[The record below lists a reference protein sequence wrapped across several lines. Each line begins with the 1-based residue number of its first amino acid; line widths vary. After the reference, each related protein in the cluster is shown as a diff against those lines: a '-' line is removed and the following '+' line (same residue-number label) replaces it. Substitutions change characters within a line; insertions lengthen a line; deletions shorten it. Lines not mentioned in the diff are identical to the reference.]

1 MKKRYVGLMVA
12 QTIVIILLLAG
23 VVVLVILLNGS
34 ATIPLTSLPKVPTF
48 DPVFVTETLPASP
61 AEGVTDTSQFVT
73 SAPPQTELPI
83 LILNGTPI
91 FRTPTATSIAN
102 NPIPFFTL
110 TPTPLSATVWTYTPA
125 PFIPT
130 VTAQQGTRPCRNILY
145 PVVTGQ
151 QWQYQSSAVNRTDI
165 ISMNVT
171 SVGSSRGDVTINN
184 QTTGTSKQVLVQC
197 EGDIIRSFPS
207 MSLDALFGSALSG
220 DMTANYVSG
229 VLAPNE
235 AAFLNTNWALAWS
248 SNYLVTGTAVVS
260 RNDTQVSVS
269 LNDAPVSL
277 TCQTLATGDAAFENI
292 TVPAGTFRA
301 LKVICTA
308 QGHVTAVV
316 NGVSVSGTVEGQ
328 SFHWFAP
335 YVGQV
340 KMQVTAALVRVF
352 DIPFT
357 LSTDSTLNLIGYN
370 QVP

>member
-1 MKKRYVGLMVA
+1 MVA
-12 QTIVIILLLAG
+12 QTVVIIFLLVGLI
-23 VVVLVILLNGS
+23 VLVILLNG
-34 ATIPLTSLPKVPTF
+34 AAVIPVTSLPKVPTF
-48 DPVFVTETLPASP
+48 DPVFVTETLPVSP
-61 AEGVTDTSQFVT
+61 AEPATNSFQSLTSV
-73 SAPPQTELPI
+73 PPQTELPI

-91 FRTPTATSIAN
+91 FRTPTQTFIAN
-102 NPIPFFTL
+102 NSIPFFTL
-110 TPTPLSATVWTYTPA
+110 TPTPLSATVWTYTPP
-125 PFIPT
+125 PFIPSP
-130 VTAQQGTRPCRNILY
+130 TAQQGTRPCRNILY

-171 SVGSSRGDVTINN
+171 SVGSSRGDVAINN

-235 AAFLNTNWALAWS
+235 AAFVNTNWALAWS

-292 TVPAGTFRA
+292 SVPAGTFRA

-308 QGHVTAVV
+308 RGQVMAVV
-316 NGVSVSGTVEGQ
+316 NGVSVNGTVEGQ
-328 SFHWFAP
+328 SYHWFAP

-370 QVP
+370 HVP